1 MGGAALMTTGNGT
14 DAVLRHRPTR
24 DLVSDLTQQGS
35 TLVRQEIELAK
46 VELIEKG
53 QRAGLAAGMFAGS
66 ALAAVLMLGSL
77 TAVLIIVL
85 ALFLPLWLSALL
97 VTLLWGTVSGAL
109 AYLGRERAREIG
121 KPIPEQTFETV
132 KEDVQWLK
140 HRK

>member
-1 MGGAALMTTGNGT
+1 MAAGNGT
-14 DAVLRHRPTR
+14 RAALRQRRTR

-46 VELIEKG
+46 VEMIEKG

-77 TAVLIIVL
+77 TAFLIIAL

-97 VTLLWGTVSGAL
+97 VTLLWGAVAGAL

-121 KPIPEQTFETV
+121 KPIPEQTLETV
-132 KEDVQWLK
+132 KEDLQWLK